1 LRLVQANLLNRI
13 SCDAAKLG
21 KMKEPD
27 QDLTHIEP
35 SRELTIRERR
45 AALKLKLRRRGMFA
59 LPSMFTLGCLFFGF
73 FGIIQ
78 AMNLRFDYAA
88 TCVFVAMVLDSLD
101 GRVARMT
108 KTQTAFGAELDSLAD
123 MVSFGAA
130 PALIVYEWAL
140 RSLPSPRI
148 ALAGAFI
155 YAACAALRLARFN
168 VQIGSVDKR
177 FFNGLPSPAAA
188 AVLAGFVLLMDDLD
202 TDGAEV
208 AWIAFT
214 ITLIAGISMVTT
226 AKFFSFKAMSRR
238 AISFTALAMLAVGFG
253 LMLMH
258 PPTVIFAV
266 FIVYLASG
274 YVVWLWRAFKKPQVG
289 GVNVVR
295 AESDKAAE
303 P

>member
-1 LRLVQANLLNRI
+1 MN
-13 SCDAAKLG
+13 
-21 KMKEPD
+21 EPD
-27 QDLTHIEP
+27 QELALDPEKSDAP
-35 SRELTIRERR
+35 RELTMRERR
-45 AALKLKLRRRGMFA
+45 AALKVKLRRRGMFA
-59 LPSMFTLGCLFFGF
+59 LPSLFTLGCLFFGF

-88 TCVFVAMVLDSLD
+88 ICVFVAMVLDSLD

-140 RSLPSPRI
+140 TSLPSPRV
-148 ALAGAFI
+148 AWAAAFI

-188 AVLAGFVLLMDDLD
+188 SVVAGFVLLMDDLD
-202 TDGAEV
+202 TAGAEV
-208 AWIAFT
+208 AWLAFV
-214 ITLIAGISMVTT
+214 ITLVSGISMVTT

-253 LMLMH
+253 LMMMD
-258 PPTVIFAV
+258 PPKVIFAV
-266 FIVYLASG
+266 CLAYLLSG
-274 YVVWLWRAFKKPQVG
+274 YVVWLWRAIKKP
-289 GVNVVR
+289 
-295 AESDKAAE
+295 AIEATALPTDASDKT
-303 P
+303 PL

>member
-1 LRLVQANLLNRI
+1 MDNPDNHELAANVPPRVQTL
-13 SCDAAKLG
+13 
-21 KMKEPD
+21 
-27 QDLTHIEP
+27 
-35 SRELTIRERR
+35 RERR
-45 AALKLKLRRRGMFA
+45 AAMKIKLRRRGMFA
-59 LPSMFTLGCLFFGF
+59 LPSLFTLGCLFFGF

-140 RSLPSPRI
+140 TSLPSPRI
-148 ALAGAFI
+148 ALAAAFI

-168 VQIGSVDKR
+168 VQIGTVDKS

-188 AVLAGFVLLMDDLD
+188 AVVAGFVLLMDDLN

-208 AWIAFT
+208 AWLAFAV
-214 ITLIAGISMVTT
+214 TLVSGISMVTT

-238 AISFTALAMLAVGFG
+238 AISFTALAMFAVGFG

-266 FIVYLASG
+266 CLAYLVSG
-274 YVVWLWRAFKKPQVG
+274 YVVWLWHAIRKPKDAATAMASG
-289 GVNVVR
+289 GV
-295 AESDKAAE
+295 DKTAS
-303 P
+303 

>member
-1 LRLVQANLLNRI
+1 MN
-13 SCDAAKLG
+13 
-21 KMKEPD
+21 EPD
-27 QDLTHIEP
+27 QELALDPEKSDAP
-35 SRELTIRERR
+35 RELTMRERR
-45 AALKLKLRRRGMFA
+45 AALKVKLRRRGMFA
-59 LPSMFTLGCLFFGF
+59 LPSLFTLGCLFFGF

-88 TCVFVAMVLDSLD
+88 ICVFVAMVLDSLD

-140 RSLPSPRI
+140 TSLPSPRI
-148 ALAGAFI
+148 ALAAAFI

-188 AVLAGFVLLMDDLD
+188 SVVAGFVLLMDDLD
-202 TDGAEV
+202 TAGAEV
-208 AWIAFT
+208 AWLAFA
-214 ITLIAGISMVTT
+214 ITLVSGISMVTT

-266 FIVYLASG
+266 CLAYLLSG
-274 YVVWLWRAFKKPQVG
+274 YVVWLWRAIKKP
-289 GVNVVR
+289 
-295 AESDKAAE
+295 AIEATALPADASDKT
-303 P
+303 PL